1 MPARTKWLLCLLA
14 AASCAFGAT
23 VGFGIGAS
31 AQASVSPTAVLGP
44 KSFAA
49 HEVAAS
55 NYSGGHFLAA
65 DPNGGYWTTDWLG
78 DVTAHRG
85 APQYGS
91 PALSHLKLAQPI
103 VGIAATPD
111 GEGYWLVASDG
122 GIFSY
127 GDAAF
132 YGSTG
137 AIHLNAPIVGM
148 ATTPDGHG
156 YWLVASDGG
165 IFNYGDAIFM
175 GSTGA
180 IHLNSPIVG
189 MATATDGLGY
199 WLVASD
205 GGIFTFGLAS
215 FYGSTGAIHLNAPIV
230 GMARTPDGH
239 GYWLVAKDGGIFT
252 YGDAQFEGSLGIIG
266 TVLGIVVNP
275 TTGRYGLVM
284 ADGSAQVPSL
294 TPPPA
299 PPAPAP
305 APAPATPTA
314 GTTGTT
320 AAPRARSTT
329 PTTTAPPRTTT
340 TTTKPVASSNGAVP
354 NAPAGVG
361 APTHLVLDDEFNTGA
376 LNESL
381 WSPTW
386 FGNGQVSNNTVMEES
401 NVAVGPNGLALTLA
415 GNSTGGIVSTNPDD
429 GQPGHTGF
437 QIAPTP
443 GHPVYVEYK
452 ATLPT
457 TGGQI
462 ANWPALWL
470 TGQNWP
476 MTGEIDVMEGFGNAE
491 WHGIT
496 GSSPSNLTNPG
507 GAGALAAPLA
517 GPHTFGV
524 LWSTTGVTFVYDGVI
539 VGSANITLTGPMYL
553 LMENSLGG
561 PGALG
566 VTMDV
571 RYVRVWQ

>member
-1 MPARTKWLLCLLA
+1 MADTFEGRQRGSGLA
-14 AASCAFGAT
+14 ARFIADDSSSSK
-23 VGFGIGAS
+23 VGGLVRMH
-31 AQASVSPTAVLGP
+31 ASVKKIARSARSEIAVSAVVALASLGVCGG
-44 KSFAA
+44 
-49 HEVAAS
+49 VAAM
-55 NYSGGHFLAA
+55 
-65 DPNGGYWTTDWLG
+65 
-78 DVTAHRG
+78 
-85 APQYGS
+85 
-91 PALSHLKLAQPI
+91 
-103 VGIAATPD
+103 
-111 GEGYWLVASDG
+111 ASD
-122 GIFSY
+122 
-127 GDAAF
+127 
-132 YGSTG
+132 
-137 AIHLNAPIVGM
+137 V
-148 ATTPDGHG
+148 
-156 YWLVASDGG
+156 
-165 IFNYGDAIFM
+165 
-175 GSTGA
+175 
-180 IHLNSPIVG
+180 
-189 MATATDGLGY
+189 
-199 WLVASD
+199 
-205 GGIFTFGLAS
+205 
-215 FYGSTGAIHLNAPIV
+215 
-230 GMARTPDGH
+230 
-239 GYWLVAKDGGIFT
+239 
-252 YGDAQFEGSLGIIG
+252 
-266 TVLGIVVNP
+266 
-275 TTGRYGLVM
+275 
-284 ADGSAQVPSL
+284 
-294 TPPPA
+294 
-299 PPAPAP
+299 
-305 APAPATPTA
+305 
-314 GTTGTT
+314 
-320 AAPRARSTT
+320 
-329 PTTTAPPRTTT
+329 
-340 TTTKPVASSNGAVP
+340 NGAVP

-553 LMENSLGG
+553 LMENSLGA
-561 PGALG
+561 PAPSALPWTCATCG
-566 VTMDV
+566 YGRPQRASRRQLQRPTPLSRQHQLPQCLLSRRPLTRPLD
-571 RYVRVWQ
+571 RLQRP